1 MPVTRPLP
9 EISQYA
15 LTRFDRCGRLFELGH
30 LRRTTWP
37 APDPM
42 DENVEAKRR
51 LAVGDMFHKLVQ
63 WHARG
68 LDVAPLLEVLAAAD
82 GADELRR
89 QWDAYLASP
98 YARLGA
104 TSWTEQTLRVAAAD
118 LRLLVRYD
126 RLERD
131 ADGRWTIFDWKT
143 GRGFDATDAARS
155 WQTRL
160 YRLALAKGGHRFND
174 GAPIAPEA
182 ITVVYWHV
190 PTGEAHAFPY
200 NPSLLTED
208 EQALAAAAERLQ
220 TGLVE
225 GFEANERHC
234 DRCVYRSR
242 CQLDAAWPSSVAPPM
257 VWPTFKFPD

>member
-1 MPVTRPLP
+1 MPMTRPLP

-15 LTRFDRCGRLFELGH
+15 LSRFDRCGRLFELGH
-30 LRRTTWP
+30 LQRTTWP

-51 LAVGDMFHKLVQ
+51 LAVGDMFHRLVQ

-68 LDVAPLLEVLAAAD
+68 LEVAPLLEVLAAAD
-82 GADELRR
+82 GAEELRR

-98 YARLGA
+98 YATPGA
-104 TSWTEQTLRVAAAD
+104 ACWTEQTLRVTVD
-118 LRLLVRYD
+118 GLRLLVRYD
-126 RLERD
+126 RLERGE
-131 ADGRWTIFDWKT
+131 DGRWTIFDWKT
-143 GRGFDATDAARS
+143 GRGFEPDSAARS

-160 YRLALAKGGHRFND
+160 YRLALAKGGHRFNG

-182 ITVVYWHV
+182 VTVVYWHV
-190 PTGEAHAFPY
+190 PSGEAHAFPY
-200 NPSLLTED
+200 DSALLTQD
-208 EQALAAAAERLQ
+208 EQALAAVADRLQ
-220 TGLVE
+220 TGLTD
-225 GFEANERHC
+225 GFEPNERHC

-242 CQLDAAWPSSVAPPM
+242 CQIDVERPAIAAAPM